1 LTPLRIVRVLASVR
15 IPAVQGPDADYE
27 LLHAVIQPASGPE
40 RESLLLRSAGAELF
54 EIRIE
59 DLAAFELQGSRFIQD
74 VLWRL
79 GQGSG
84 AGARAAKAPE
94 PPVIS
99 ASGGRTSRGGFTP
112 AAPAEP
118 AAGPAPLISAGP
130 KRRVG
135 QGPPPGAGGAP
146 PPPLPDKPFIPD
158 AYRLIAFPLS
168 RPPSADEILEQA
180 KATPKELLV
189 VASTLL
195 AGQADAFI
203 QALKRGEATMPP
215 HAFTALLIRRM
226 QHGRPVTH
234 KAIRAELAGALVRAS
249 ADFSTSVWILP
260 E

>member
-1 LTPLRIVRVLASVR
+1 LTALRIVRVLASIR
-15 IPAVQGPDADYE
+15 IPAAQGPDADYE
-27 LLHAVIQPASGPE
+27 LLHALIQPASGPE
-40 RESLLLRSAGAELF
+40 RESLLLRSASAELF

-74 VLWRL
+74 VLWRR
-79 GQGSG
+79 GQGND

-99 ASGGRTSRGGFTP
+99 ASGGRTSRGGFAP
-112 AAPAEP
+112 AAPVESPTHLAS
-118 AAGPAPLISAGP
+118 LISAGP

-146 PPPLPDKPFIPD
+146 PPPPPDKPFIPD

-195 AGQADAFI
+195 AGQADAFV
-203 QALKRGEATMPP
+203 QALKRGEATMP
-215 HAFTALLIRRM
+215 
-226 QHGRPVTH
+226 H
-234 KAIRAELAGALVRAS
+234 KVIRAELAGALVRAS